1 MISNKQ
7 MGFDFGPKLYFIKI
21 INGILKNDILG
32 IPWQSNGEYFTFQC
46 RGCGF
51 NPWSGN

>member
-21 INGILKNDILG
+21 INGILKNDIFLQND
-32 IPWQSNGEYFTFQC
+32 IYYV
-46 RGCGF
+46 
-51 NPWSGN
+51 